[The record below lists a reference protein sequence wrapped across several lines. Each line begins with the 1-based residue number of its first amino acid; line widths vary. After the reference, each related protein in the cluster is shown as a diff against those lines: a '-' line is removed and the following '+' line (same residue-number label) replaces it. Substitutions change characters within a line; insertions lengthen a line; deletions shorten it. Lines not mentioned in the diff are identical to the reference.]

1 MCRIMEDNDFTKD
14 IKKRMVDTRLPRII
28 SQARTDEKMSI
39 TKLLSEMDVAV
50 TEGIKTFLSEP
61 DFIL

>member
-1 MCRIMEDNDFTKD
+1 MEDNDFTKD